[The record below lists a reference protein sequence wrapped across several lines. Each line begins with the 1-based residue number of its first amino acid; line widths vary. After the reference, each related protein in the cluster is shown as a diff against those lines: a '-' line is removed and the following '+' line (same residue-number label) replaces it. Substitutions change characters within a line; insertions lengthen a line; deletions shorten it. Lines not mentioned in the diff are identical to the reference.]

1 MNYDY
6 KGIAIIPIITMLVD
20 VIKKAGLPKKFAPLT
35 STLLG
40 VIFGVV
46 FENNGDIKNGIIT
59 GLIMGMSAS
68 GLYSSGKEVSNSV
81 REMKNKKKHPD

>member
-6 KGIAIIPIITMLVD
+6 KGIAIIPIITILVD

-35 STLLG
+35 SLILG
-40 VIFGVV
+40 VIFGLV
-46 FENNGDIKNGIIT
+46 FENNGDIRNAIIT

-68 GLYSSGKEVSNSV
+68 GLYSGGKEASKVAK
-81 REMKNKKKHPD
+81 EMQRKE

>member
-6 KGIAIIPIITMLVD
+6 KGIAIIPIITILVD
-20 VIKKAGLPKKFAPLT
+20 VIKRAGLPKNFAPLA
-35 STLLG
+35 SIVLG
-40 VIFGVV
+40 VIFGLI

-68 GLYSSGKEVSNSV
+68 GLYSGGKEASKSLDKM
-81 REMKNKKKHPD
+81 RNK

>member
-35 STLLG
+35 SIILG
-40 VIFGVV
+40 IIFGIA
-46 FENNGDIKNGIIT
+46 FQNDGDIKNSIIIGI
-59 GLIMGMSAS
+59 IMGMSAS
-68 GLYSSGKEVSNSV
+68 GLYSGGKEVSKAA
-81 REMKNKKKHPD
+81 REMKNK

>member
-6 KGIAIIPIITMLVD
+6 KGIALIPIITILVD
-20 VIKKAGLPKKFAPLT
+20 VIKKAGLPTKFAPLA
-35 STLLG
+35 SIILG
-40 VIFGVV
+40 VMAGLI

-68 GLYSSGKEVSNSV
+68 GLYSGGKEASKGIM
-81 REMKNKKKHPD
+81 EMRNK